1 MGWGG
6 QTIMNPTSII
16 FILTTLI
23 KESVSLIEEFKK
35 AGAIDE
41 NDRKTMRAEMDK
53 MVDKLNSIQWY
64 K

>member
-1 MGWGG
+1 
-6 QTIMNPTSII
+6 MNPTSII

-41 NDRKTMRAEMDK
+41 NDRETMRAEMDK